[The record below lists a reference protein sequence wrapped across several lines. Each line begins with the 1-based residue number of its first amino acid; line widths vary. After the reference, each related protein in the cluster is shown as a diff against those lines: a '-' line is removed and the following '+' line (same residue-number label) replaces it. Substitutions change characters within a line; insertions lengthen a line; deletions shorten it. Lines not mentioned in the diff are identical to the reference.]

1 MKIKIKVPADS
12 EVTFDEA
19 SRELTVEP
27 FFTKSD
33 GRATWACVSVCGDGG
48 AERRTTLQCSGKS
61 GQLFVLQ
68 AAGKNTTTGFDKL
81 SDYQDTQKKS
91 GAVDSAV
98 GKGSIL

>member
-12 EVTFDEA
+12 EVTFDEV

-27 FFTKSD
+27 FFTKSE

-61 GQLFVLQ
+61 GQLFVLS

-81 SDYQDTQKKS
+81 ADYQGVQKKS
-91 GAVDSAV
+91 GIDDADD
-98 GKGSIL
+98 GEGSIL

>member
-19 SRELTVEP
+19 SRELTIEP

-61 GQLFVLQ
+61 GQLFVLS

-81 SDYQDTQKKS
+81 SDYQSVQKKN
-91 GAVDSAV
+91 GTADVADS
-98 GKGSIL
+98 KGSIL